1 MKNDECQG
9 GGKLNKRGLYDHSL
23 PSVVRLVIENDG
35 SRGDAGI
42 SSVDVPDLAAMQVGA
57 PRGVSGQQ
65 CENMS

>member
-1 MKNDECQG
+1 M
-9 GGKLNKRGLYDHSL
+9 
-23 PSVVRLVIENDG
+23 VRLVIENDG